1 VATVIGPVTPPRGP
15 GLYIAAVRAWRVLAV
30 VLVVQV
36 AAVPARSIGRPALTT
51 PS

>member
-1 VATVIGPVTPPRGP
+1 VIGPVTPPRGP
-15 GLYIAAVRAWRVLAV
+15 GLYIAMVRARRALAVVLV